1 MPFFLCFEKICNF
14 FNFVK
19 TFCLFIRLYGERR
32 DMFER
37 FIRMFCSVLDALSLD
52 QEVVRNIV
60 DSLALQ
66 NGTEK
71 EEKENGGED
80 DEKVDG

>member
-1 MPFFLCFEKICNF
+1 
-14 FNFVK
+14 
-19 TFCLFIRLYGERR
+19 
-32 DMFER
+32 MFER

-52 QEVVRNIV
+52 QEVVRSIV

-71 EEKENGGED
+71 EGKENGGED

>member
-1 MPFFLCFEKICNF
+1 
-14 FNFVK
+14 
-19 TFCLFIRLYGERR
+19 
-32 DMFER
+32 MFER

-71 EEKENGGED
+71 EGKENGGED

>member
-1 MPFFLCFEKICNF
+1 MCLFSFIEIFFGF
-14 FNFVK
+14 FK
-19 TFCLFIRLYGERR
+19 TFCLLVRLYGERR
-32 DMFER
+32 VMFER

-71 EEKENGGED
+71 EGKENGED

>member
-1 MPFFLCFEKICNF
+1 
-14 FNFVK
+14 
-19 TFCLFIRLYGERR
+19 
-32 DMFER
+32 MFER

-71 EEKENGGED
+71 EEKENGED